1 MRLILLNGTLLALVG
16 LAIVLVQ
23 VLDRPEFAVE
33 ASIRRYAQAVS
44 NGDLDGAMAEI
55 APDQR
60 DQWREFVSTQVGN
73 LYEVRGIAVR
83 APSLLARPTEV
94 TVNLDV
100 NRGVPSDF
108 FQPTARVP
116 VEQFDGAW
124 YLAAP
129 PLAN

>member
-1 MRLILLNGTLLALVG
+1 MIGLNGTLLALAG
-16 LAIVLVQ
+16 LAILLVQ
-23 VLDRPEFAVE
+23 VVDRPALALEV
-33 ASIRRYAQAVS
+33 SVRRYAQAIT
-44 NGDLDGAMAEI
+44 NDDLDGAMAQI

-83 APSLLARPTEV
+83 APSLLAAPSEV

-100 NRGVPSDF
+100 NRDVPSDF
-108 FQPTARVP
+108 FQPTARVL
-116 VEQFDGAW
+116 VEEYNGAW

-129 PLAN
+129 LLGS